1 MKSSIILLIDAVVN
15 FSLGIFLLLFPYKF
29 VEFLGIPLIEKPFYP
44 NILGA
49 VLLGIAIALLI
60 ENYKKEKTVT
70 GLGFVGA
77 VVINLCGGI
86 VLAFWLISGNLEIP
100 LRGYI
105 ILWSL
110 VCVLVFLSSIEFG
123 ISIKKKR
130 EI

>member
-1 MKSSIILLIDAVVN
+1 MKRSIILLVDAVIN
-15 FSLGIFLLLFPYKF
+15 FTLGVFLLFFPKNF
-29 VEFLGIPLIEKPFYP
+29 IEVLGLPKTDMSFYP

-49 VLLGIAIALLI
+49 VLLGISIALLI
-60 ENYKKEKTVT
+60 ENYKKQKTIT

-77 VVINLCGGI
+77 VVINMCGGI
-86 VLAFWLISGNLEIP
+86 VLAFWLIFGSLDIP

-110 VCVLVFLSSIEFG
+110 VIILVILSSVEFG

-130 EI
+130 KI